1 MNSERKMTL
10 ALITMLLI
18 VTTIIFYANVTIPDV
33 LQLI

>member
-10 ALITMLLI
+10 ALIAMLLI
-18 VTTIIFYANVTIPDV
+18 VTTVIFYANVTISDV